1 MNYMLLPFKR
11 YADFNGR
18 SRRSEFWMFVLLQI
32 VVFLAFVVLMIGA
45 GGALFFTSGDPAGAI
60 AAGGAM
66 LLLVLVFGIYWL
78 GTLIPY
84 YAVTVRRLHDTNR
97 SGWWAFGPLL
107 LSIVTQVFAGAAAV
121 TGDAVAI
128 TMVVGLLSIVNFGLG
143 IVVLVFMCSTARRVP
158 TSTATTPN
166 IVATNIPS
174 PDGARRRQPGCRAG
188 GGALEGAELPLWR
201 NW

>member
-1 MNYMLLPFKR
+1 VNYMLMPFRR

-32 VVFLAFVVLMIGA
+32 IVFLAFMVLMVAA

-60 AAGGAM
+60 AAGGM
-66 LLLVLVFGIYWL
+66 MVLIFLVFGIYWL

-107 LSIVTQVFAGAAAV
+107 LSIVTQIFAGAAAV
-121 TGDAVAI
+121 TGDPMAI
-128 TMVVGLLSIVNFGLG
+128 TMVVGLFSLINFGLG
-143 IVVLVFMCSTARRVP
+143 IVVLVFMCLDG
-158 TSTATTPN
+158 TPGPN
-166 IVATNIPS
+166 QYGHDPKYRGYEHTFA
-174 PDGARRRQPGCRAG
+174 
-188 GGALEGAELPLWR
+188 
-201 NW
+201 